1 MTISVLVPRNK
12 FPLGWSA
19 IILSAPR
26 GDSGVWRPQMSPLQP
41 NLSPQLVDC
50 GLVCAGACGGALA
63 RYGAHTAAKSRNM
76 GPAAICTLNVLGSL
90 AIGGLA
96 GAGAGPRAS
105 LAFGT
110 GFCGAFTTFSTFALD
125 SVTLIT
131 AERYC
136 LAAAYVLA
144 NNCLSI
150 GGAAAGFT
158 VARKVKPLLG
168 RLAGT
173 GGAGAG

>member
-1 MTISVLVPRNK
+1 MAPLVP
-12 FPLGWSA
+12 
-19 IILSAPR
+19 
-26 GDSGVWRPQMSPLQP
+26 SPH
-41 NLSPQLVDC
+41 LSPQFVDC
-50 GLVCAGACGGALA
+50 GLVCVGACGGALA
-63 RYGAHTAAKSRNM
+63 RYGAHTAAKSRNL

-105 LAFGT
+105 LALGT
-110 GFCGAFTTFSTFALD
+110 GFCGAFTTFSTFAMD

-131 AERYC
+131 AERYVA
-136 LAAAYVLA
+136 AAAYVLA

-158 VARKVKPLLG
+158 VARKVKPLLE
-168 RLAGT
+168 RVART
-173 GGAGAG
+173 GGAG

>member
-1 MTISVLVPRNK
+1 
-12 FPLGWSA
+12 
-19 IILSAPR
+19 
-26 GDSGVWRPQMSPLQP
+26 MSPLQP

-96 GAGAGPRAS
+96 GARAGPRAS

-131 AERYC
+131 AERYA